1 MTGTTGGA
9 AAPPVPTFGA
19 MSTDPAADVAA
30 ITRLKYRY
38 LRCLDTKQW
47 EDFAACFAPDATADY
62 NGLVFDSPG
71 PLVDY
76 MRANMGAG
84 VLTMHQAHHP
94 EIDLDADDPDRA
106 SGTWYLHDKVIVDAH
121 RFALEGGAI
130 YSDVYVRGADGWR
143 IVRTGYRRT
152 FEMTWSLDE
161 PGRVKVAG
169 PEVRS
174 RF

>member
-1 MTGTTGGA
+1 
-9 AAPPVPTFGA
+9 
-19 MSTDPAADVAA
+19 MSTAADTSDTADIVA

-47 EDFAACFAPDATADY
+47 DDFATCFAADATADY

-76 MRANMGAG
+76 MRANMGEG

-94 EIDLDADDPDRA
+94 EIDLDAGDPDRA
-106 SGTWYLHDKVIVDAH
+106 SGTWYLHDKVIVDAS

-130 YSDVYVRGADGWR
+130 YSDTYVRGADGWR
-143 IVRTGYRRT
+143 ILRTGYRRT
-152 FEMTWSLDE
+152 FEMTWNLDR
-161 PGRVKVAG
+161 PGGVRVRGAG
-169 PEVRS
+169 GS
-174 RF
+174 FTA

>member
-1 MTGTTGGA
+1 MAKG
-9 AAPPVPTFGA
+9 VA
-19 MSTDPAADVAA
+19 MNDQADIAA

-62 NGLVFDSPG
+62 NGLVFDEPG
-71 PLVDY
+71 ALVDY
-76 MRANMGAG
+76 MRSHMGEG

-94 EIDLDADDPDRA
+94 EIDLDAANRDHA
-106 SGTWYLHDKVIVDAH
+106 SGTWYLHDKVIVDAF
-121 RFALEGGAI
+121 RFALEGGAF
-130 YSDVYVRGADGWR
+130 YADRYVRTTDGWR
-143 IVRTGYRRT
+143 IQHTGYRRT
-152 FEMTWSLDE
+152 FEMTWNLDD
-161 PGRVKVAG
+161 PASVKVHG

>member
-1 MTGTTGGA
+1 MTY
-9 AAPPVPTFGA
+9 
-19 MSTDPAADVAA
+19 DDIAA

-47 EDFAACFAPDATADY
+47 EDFASCFAPDATADY
-62 NGLVFDSPG
+62 NGLAFEEPVA
-71 PLVDY
+71 LVDY
-76 MRANMGAG
+76 MRANMGEG

-94 EIDLDADDPDRA
+94 EIDVDLDDPDRA
-106 SGTWYLHDKVIVDAH
+106 TATWYLHDKVIVDAF

-130 YSDVYVRGADGWR
+130 YSDRYVRTDDEWR
-143 IVRTGYRRT
+143 IQHTGYRRT
-152 FEMTWSLDE
+152 FELTWNLDE
-161 PGRVKVAG
+161 PGGIKVHG